1 MDRLYSDSLHIFCWC
16 RAGFLCQ
23 VWKERWA
30 EGWLLKDERLLIN
43 HDCLSLSL
51 SLCMSYC
58 LIMETHSFSVLF
70 WFIHA
75 GLSILLSLILSLFI
89 SLVLFVYSFRLTP
102 DSSSHCSFSLW
113 SFFIPPFILPG
124 NGQSTHLNLHFFF
137 TLLSCDLSLFPST
150 QCLQNWTMGE
160 KDCQTVFLI
169 CLFLI
174 HPLLVFL
181 ILTAP
186 VNRKHYLADSSE
198 IWEHY
203 LWKISS
209 KQ

>member
-1 MDRLYSDSLHIFCWC
+1 MWIACIVTHFTFSADVGRFPVSS
-16 RAGFLCQ
+16 
-23 VWKERWA
+23 VEERWA

-58 LIMETHSFSVLF
+58 LIMETHSFQCCSGLFMRPVNPSLSHSV
-70 WFIHA
+70 
-75 GLSILLSLILSLFI
+75 LFI
-89 SLVLFVYSFRLTP
+89 SLVLFVLLLRLTP
-102 DSSSHCSFSLW
+102 DSSSHCSFSLCPSLFLP
-113 SFFIPPFILPG
+113 SFFPAMARALILIFI
-124 NGQSTHLNLHFFF
+124 FFF

-169 CLFLI
+169 CLFS
-174 HPLLVFL
+174 HPSTPRFL
-181 ILTAP
+181 HSTAP

-198 IWEHY
+198 IWEH
-203 LWKISS
+203 LSLKNIL
-209 KQ
+209 